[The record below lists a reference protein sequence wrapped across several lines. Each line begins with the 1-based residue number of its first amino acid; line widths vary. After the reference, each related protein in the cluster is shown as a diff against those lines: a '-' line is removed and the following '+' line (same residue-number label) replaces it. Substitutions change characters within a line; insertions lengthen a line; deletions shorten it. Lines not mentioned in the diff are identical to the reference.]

1 MDWKLSIRKN
11 REALVTIVAG
21 LIAMVR
27 QTETMPSPVRRS
39 ITRILRPAESAL
51 RRLIVVVAAVLS
63 QKAREAAEAR
73 AEGSDKS
80 EIPLPDFSTF
90 ARYDR
95 LPAFP
100 LIDPYK
106 RFWAIRRI
114 SAADIPRISVPG
126 VFDRTPLPEPKEP
139 ADAASLLRRIRK
151 LQYALHT
158 LPRQARRLN
167 RLMVKRSK
175 AEPGPGRTGPIR
187 PGHPPGHQ
195 TKPRH
200 QVDNILRDCHWLALD
215 SGFKPP

>member
-1 MDWKLSIRKN
+1 MDWKLSINKN

-27 QTETMPSPVRRS
+27 QADTLPRPVRRQ
-39 ITRILRPAESAL
+39 INRILRPAESAL
-51 RRLIVVVAAVLS
+51 RRLIVVVTAMLS
-63 QKAREAAEAR
+63 QKARADDA
-73 AEGSDKS
+73 DKT
-80 EIPLPDFSTF
+80 EIQLPDFSTF
-90 ARYDR
+90 ATYDT
-95 LPAFP
+95 LPAFA
-100 LIDPYK
+100 LIDPHK
-106 RFWAIRRI
+106 RFGVIRRI

-167 RLMVKRSK
+167 RLMIKRSK
-175 AEPGPGRTGPIR
+175 AKPGPGRTGPIR

-195 TKPRH
+195 TRPRH
-200 QVDNILRDCHWLALD
+200 PVDAILRDCHWLALD
-215 SGFKPP
+215 CGLKPP